1 MELSFLVDALKS
13 LLINYTSNNS
23 QIDESLNDL
32 FSSLESK
39 NLNNEIEN
47 YAEFILLASSL
58 FELKAKRM
66 LPQEEEIEWM
76 DEVEVLKDKD
86 LAFARLLQF
95 KAFSEIGI
103 ALASKIKYNENEIK
117 SFKYYQTKNLFPKP
131 DVEYEINKDK
141 FNEVAIEVFD
151 RFKTIEGFKH
161 IDKDL
166 PDLQKAIDDLL
177 QVVDKR
183 LNTSFE
189 SILNEVNTEKEAI
202 AFFLALL
209 EAVRWGFVKASQN
222 DDGIKIEKI
231 MNYKKVIT
239 AILLVSDGSVNH
251 KYFLENFNIS
261 NEDLVNIFDEINDE
275 LKEKDYGFY
284 IKYDG
289 KSSDLVTL
297 SSISTELAEF
307 KPPSVLRGLSTP
319 ALETLSIVAYEQ
331 PVTKLKVSE
340 IRGVESESS
349 LKTLESRG
357 LIEKSGYLDVP
368 GNPHLYITTN
378 LFLEKMDISSIDDL
392 PVLGE
397 YFSNLEEE

>member
-66 LPQEEEIEWM
+66 LPQDKEIEWM

-222 DDGIKIEKI
+222 DDGIKIEK
-231 MNYKKVIT
+231 NY
-239 AILLVSDGSVNH
+239 
-251 KYFLENFNIS
+251 
-261 NEDLVNIFDEINDE
+261 E
-275 LKEKDYGFY
+275 L
-284 IKYDG
+284 
-289 KSSDLVTL
+289 
-297 SSISTELAEF
+297 
-307 KPPSVLRGLSTP
+307 
-319 ALETLSIVAYEQ
+319 
-331 PVTKLKVSE
+331 
-340 IRGVESESS
+340 
-349 LKTLESRG
+349 
-357 LIEKSGYLDVP
+357 
-368 GNPHLYITTN
+368 
-378 LFLEKMDISSIDDL
+378 
-392 PVLGE
+392 
-397 YFSNLEEE
+397 

>member
-66 LPQEEEIEWM
+66 LPQEEEIEWI

-131 DVEYEINKDK
+131 DVDYEINKDK

-222 DDGIKIEKI
+222 DEGIKIEK
-231 MNYKKVIT
+231 NY
-239 AILLVSDGSVNH
+239 
-251 KYFLENFNIS
+251 
-261 NEDLVNIFDEINDE
+261 E
-275 LKEKDYGFY
+275 L
-284 IKYDG
+284 
-289 KSSDLVTL
+289 
-297 SSISTELAEF
+297 
-307 KPPSVLRGLSTP
+307 
-319 ALETLSIVAYEQ
+319 
-331 PVTKLKVSE
+331 
-340 IRGVESESS
+340 
-349 LKTLESRG
+349 
-357 LIEKSGYLDVP
+357 
-368 GNPHLYITTN
+368 
-378 LFLEKMDISSIDDL
+378 
-392 PVLGE
+392 
-397 YFSNLEEE
+397 

>member
-1 MELSFLVDALKS
+1 MELSFLLDALKS

-131 DVEYEINKDK
+131 DVEYEINKNK

-166 PDLQKAIDDLL
+166 PDLQKAIDNFLYE
-177 QVVDKR
+177 VDAR
-183 LNTSFE
+183 INTSFE
-189 SILNEVNTEKEAI
+189 EIINELDTTEEAV

-209 EAVRWGFVKASQN
+209 EAVRWGFVKAEQESN
-222 DDGIKIEKI
+222 GINIEK
-231 MNYKKVIT
+231 
-239 AILLVSDGSVNH
+239 
-251 KYFLENFNIS
+251 
-261 NEDLVNIFDEINDE
+261 
-275 LKEKDYGFY
+275 
-284 IKYDG
+284 
-289 KSSDLVTL
+289 
-297 SSISTELAEF
+297 
-307 KPPSVLRGLSTP
+307 
-319 ALETLSIVAYEQ
+319 Q
-331 PVTKLKVSE
+331 
-340 IRGVESESS
+340 
-349 LKTLESRG
+349 
-357 LIEKSGYLDVP
+357 
-368 GNPHLYITTN
+368 
-378 LFLEKMDISSIDDL
+378 
-392 PVLGE
+392 
-397 YFSNLEEE
+397 

>member
-1 MELSFLVDALKS
+1 MELSFLLDALKS

-32 FSSLESK
+32 FSSLETK

-66 LPQEEEIEWM
+66 LPQEEEIEWI

-103 ALASKIKYNENEIK
+103 ALASRIKYNENEIK

-131 DVEYEINKDK
+131 DVDYEINKDK

-177 QVVDKR
+177 QVIDKR

-222 DDGIKIEKI
+222 DEGIKIEK
-231 MNYKKVIT
+231 NY
-239 AILLVSDGSVNH
+239 
-251 KYFLENFNIS
+251 
-261 NEDLVNIFDEINDE
+261 E
-275 LKEKDYGFY
+275 L
-284 IKYDG
+284 
-289 KSSDLVTL
+289 
-297 SSISTELAEF
+297 
-307 KPPSVLRGLSTP
+307 
-319 ALETLSIVAYEQ
+319 
-331 PVTKLKVSE
+331 
-340 IRGVESESS
+340 
-349 LKTLESRG
+349 
-357 LIEKSGYLDVP
+357 
-368 GNPHLYITTN
+368 
-378 LFLEKMDISSIDDL
+378 
-392 PVLGE
+392 
-397 YFSNLEEE
+397 

>member
-131 DVEYEINKDK
+131 DVEYEINKNK

-189 SILNEVNTEKEAI
+189 SILNEVDTEKEAI

-222 DDGIKIEKI
+222 DEGIKIEK
-231 MNYKKVIT
+231 NY
-239 AILLVSDGSVNH
+239 
-251 KYFLENFNIS
+251 
-261 NEDLVNIFDEINDE
+261 E
-275 LKEKDYGFY
+275 L
-284 IKYDG
+284 
-289 KSSDLVTL
+289 
-297 SSISTELAEF
+297 
-307 KPPSVLRGLSTP
+307 
-319 ALETLSIVAYEQ
+319 
-331 PVTKLKVSE
+331 
-340 IRGVESESS
+340 
-349 LKTLESRG
+349 
-357 LIEKSGYLDVP
+357 
-368 GNPHLYITTN
+368 
-378 LFLEKMDISSIDDL
+378 
-392 PVLGE
+392 
-397 YFSNLEEE
+397 

>member
-32 FSSLESK
+32 FSSLELK

-177 QVVDKR
+177 QVIDKR

-222 DDGIKIEKI
+222 EDGIKIEK
-231 MNYKKVIT
+231 NY
-239 AILLVSDGSVNH
+239 
-251 KYFLENFNIS
+251 
-261 NEDLVNIFDEINDE
+261 E
-275 LKEKDYGFY
+275 L
-284 IKYDG
+284 
-289 KSSDLVTL
+289 
-297 SSISTELAEF
+297 
-307 KPPSVLRGLSTP
+307 
-319 ALETLSIVAYEQ
+319 
-331 PVTKLKVSE
+331 
-340 IRGVESESS
+340 
-349 LKTLESRG
+349 
-357 LIEKSGYLDVP
+357 
-368 GNPHLYITTN
+368 
-378 LFLEKMDISSIDDL
+378 
-392 PVLGE
+392 
-397 YFSNLEEE
+397 

>member
-76 DEVEVLKDKD
+76 DEVEILKDKD

-222 DDGIKIEKI
+222 DGGIKIEK
-231 MNYKKVIT
+231 NY
-239 AILLVSDGSVNH
+239 
-251 KYFLENFNIS
+251 
-261 NEDLVNIFDEINDE
+261 E
-275 LKEKDYGFY
+275 L
-284 IKYDG
+284 
-289 KSSDLVTL
+289 
-297 SSISTELAEF
+297 
-307 KPPSVLRGLSTP
+307 
-319 ALETLSIVAYEQ
+319 
-331 PVTKLKVSE
+331 
-340 IRGVESESS
+340 
-349 LKTLESRG
+349 
-357 LIEKSGYLDVP
+357 
-368 GNPHLYITTN
+368 
-378 LFLEKMDISSIDDL
+378 
-392 PVLGE
+392 
-397 YFSNLEEE
+397 

>member
-1 MELSFLVDALKS
+1 MELSFLLDSLKS

-103 ALASKIKYNENEIK
+103 ALASKIKFNENEIK

-189 SILNEVNTEKEAI
+189 SILNEVNNEKEAV

-209 EAVRWGFVKASQN
+209 EAVRWGFIKASQN
-222 DDGIKIEKI
+222 DEGIKIEK
-231 MNYKKVIT
+231 NY
-239 AILLVSDGSVNH
+239 
-251 KYFLENFNIS
+251 
-261 NEDLVNIFDEINDE
+261 E
-275 LKEKDYGFY
+275 L
-284 IKYDG
+284 
-289 KSSDLVTL
+289 
-297 SSISTELAEF
+297 
-307 KPPSVLRGLSTP
+307 
-319 ALETLSIVAYEQ
+319 
-331 PVTKLKVSE
+331 
-340 IRGVESESS
+340 
-349 LKTLESRG
+349 
-357 LIEKSGYLDVP
+357 
-368 GNPHLYITTN
+368 
-378 LFLEKMDISSIDDL
+378 
-392 PVLGE
+392 
-397 YFSNLEEE
+397 

>member
-76 DEVEVLKDKD
+76 DEVEILKDKD

-103 ALASKIKYNENEIK
+103 AIASKIKYNENEIK

-131 DVEYEINKDK
+131 DVEYEINKNK

-222 DDGIKIEKI
+222 DDGIKIEK
-231 MNYKKVIT
+231 NY
-239 AILLVSDGSVNH
+239 
-251 KYFLENFNIS
+251 
-261 NEDLVNIFDEINDE
+261 E
-275 LKEKDYGFY
+275 L
-284 IKYDG
+284 
-289 KSSDLVTL
+289 
-297 SSISTELAEF
+297 
-307 KPPSVLRGLSTP
+307 
-319 ALETLSIVAYEQ
+319 
-331 PVTKLKVSE
+331 
-340 IRGVESESS
+340 
-349 LKTLESRG
+349 
-357 LIEKSGYLDVP
+357 
-368 GNPHLYITTN
+368 
-378 LFLEKMDISSIDDL
+378 
-392 PVLGE
+392 
-397 YFSNLEEE
+397 

>member
-1 MELSFLVDALKS
+1 MELSFLVDELKS

-222 DDGIKIEKI
+222 DDGIKIKK
-231 MNYKKVIT
+231 NY
-239 AILLVSDGSVNH
+239 
-251 KYFLENFNIS
+251 
-261 NEDLVNIFDEINDE
+261 E
-275 LKEKDYGFY
+275 L
-284 IKYDG
+284 
-289 KSSDLVTL
+289 
-297 SSISTELAEF
+297 
-307 KPPSVLRGLSTP
+307 
-319 ALETLSIVAYEQ
+319 
-331 PVTKLKVSE
+331 
-340 IRGVESESS
+340 
-349 LKTLESRG
+349 
-357 LIEKSGYLDVP
+357 
-368 GNPHLYITTN
+368 
-378 LFLEKMDISSIDDL
+378 
-392 PVLGE
+392 
-397 YFSNLEEE
+397 

>member
-222 DDGIKIEKI
+222 DEGIKIEK
-231 MNYKKVIT
+231 NY
-239 AILLVSDGSVNH
+239 
-251 KYFLENFNIS
+251 
-261 NEDLVNIFDEINDE
+261 E
-275 LKEKDYGFY
+275 L
-284 IKYDG
+284 
-289 KSSDLVTL
+289 
-297 SSISTELAEF
+297 
-307 KPPSVLRGLSTP
+307 
-319 ALETLSIVAYEQ
+319 
-331 PVTKLKVSE
+331 
-340 IRGVESESS
+340 
-349 LKTLESRG
+349 
-357 LIEKSGYLDVP
+357 
-368 GNPHLYITTN
+368 
-378 LFLEKMDISSIDDL
+378 
-392 PVLGE
+392 
-397 YFSNLEEE
+397 

>member
-141 FNEVAIEVFD
+141 FNEVAIEVFE

-189 SILNEVNTEKEAI
+189 SILNEVDTEKEAI

-222 DDGIKIEKI
+222 DEGIKIEK
-231 MNYKKVIT
+231 NY
-239 AILLVSDGSVNH
+239 
-251 KYFLENFNIS
+251 
-261 NEDLVNIFDEINDE
+261 E
-275 LKEKDYGFY
+275 L
-284 IKYDG
+284 
-289 KSSDLVTL
+289 
-297 SSISTELAEF
+297 
-307 KPPSVLRGLSTP
+307 
-319 ALETLSIVAYEQ
+319 
-331 PVTKLKVSE
+331 
-340 IRGVESESS
+340 
-349 LKTLESRG
+349 
-357 LIEKSGYLDVP
+357 
-368 GNPHLYITTN
+368 
-378 LFLEKMDISSIDDL
+378 
-392 PVLGE
+392 
-397 YFSNLEEE
+397 

>member
-103 ALASKIKYNENEIK
+103 AIASKIKYNENEIK

-222 DDGIKIEKI
+222 DEGIKIEK
-231 MNYKKVIT
+231 NY
-239 AILLVSDGSVNH
+239 
-251 KYFLENFNIS
+251 
-261 NEDLVNIFDEINDE
+261 E
-275 LKEKDYGFY
+275 L
-284 IKYDG
+284 
-289 KSSDLVTL
+289 
-297 SSISTELAEF
+297 
-307 KPPSVLRGLSTP
+307 
-319 ALETLSIVAYEQ
+319 
-331 PVTKLKVSE
+331 
-340 IRGVESESS
+340 
-349 LKTLESRG
+349 
-357 LIEKSGYLDVP
+357 
-368 GNPHLYITTN
+368 
-378 LFLEKMDISSIDDL
+378 
-392 PVLGE
+392 
-397 YFSNLEEE
+397 

>member
-23 QIDESLNDL
+23 QINESLNDL

-222 DDGIKIEKI
+222 DDGIKIEK
-231 MNYKKVIT
+231 NY
-239 AILLVSDGSVNH
+239 
-251 KYFLENFNIS
+251 
-261 NEDLVNIFDEINDE
+261 E
-275 LKEKDYGFY
+275 L
-284 IKYDG
+284 
-289 KSSDLVTL
+289 
-297 SSISTELAEF
+297 
-307 KPPSVLRGLSTP
+307 
-319 ALETLSIVAYEQ
+319 
-331 PVTKLKVSE
+331 
-340 IRGVESESS
+340 
-349 LKTLESRG
+349 
-357 LIEKSGYLDVP
+357 
-368 GNPHLYITTN
+368 
-378 LFLEKMDISSIDDL
+378 
-392 PVLGE
+392 
-397 YFSNLEEE
+397 

>member
-32 FSSLESK
+32 FSSLETK

-103 ALASKIKYNENEIK
+103 AIASKIKYNENEIK

-131 DVEYEINKDK
+131 DIEYEINKDK

-222 DDGIKIEKI
+222 DDGIKIEK
-231 MNYKKVIT
+231 NY
-239 AILLVSDGSVNH
+239 
-251 KYFLENFNIS
+251 
-261 NEDLVNIFDEINDE
+261 E
-275 LKEKDYGFY
+275 L
-284 IKYDG
+284 
-289 KSSDLVTL
+289 
-297 SSISTELAEF
+297 
-307 KPPSVLRGLSTP
+307 
-319 ALETLSIVAYEQ
+319 
-331 PVTKLKVSE
+331 
-340 IRGVESESS
+340 
-349 LKTLESRG
+349 
-357 LIEKSGYLDVP
+357 
-368 GNPHLYITTN
+368 
-378 LFLEKMDISSIDDL
+378 
-392 PVLGE
+392 
-397 YFSNLEEE
+397 

>member
-76 DEVEVLKDKD
+76 DEVEILKDKD

-131 DVEYEINKDK
+131 DVEYEINKNK

-166 PDLQKAIDDLL
+166 PDLQQAIDDLL

-209 EAVRWGFVKASQN
+209 EAVRWGFVKAIQN
-222 DDGIKIEKI
+222 DDGIKIEK
-231 MNYKKVIT
+231 NY
-239 AILLVSDGSVNH
+239 
-251 KYFLENFNIS
+251 
-261 NEDLVNIFDEINDE
+261 E
-275 LKEKDYGFY
+275 L
-284 IKYDG
+284 
-289 KSSDLVTL
+289 
-297 SSISTELAEF
+297 
-307 KPPSVLRGLSTP
+307 
-319 ALETLSIVAYEQ
+319 
-331 PVTKLKVSE
+331 
-340 IRGVESESS
+340 
-349 LKTLESRG
+349 
-357 LIEKSGYLDVP
+357 
-368 GNPHLYITTN
+368 
-378 LFLEKMDISSIDDL
+378 
-392 PVLGE
+392 
-397 YFSNLEEE
+397 

>member
-189 SILNEVNTEKEAI
+189 SILNKVNTEKEAI

-222 DDGIKIEKI
+222 DEGINIEK
-231 MNYKKVIT
+231 NY
-239 AILLVSDGSVNH
+239 
-251 KYFLENFNIS
+251 
-261 NEDLVNIFDEINDE
+261 E
-275 LKEKDYGFY
+275 L
-284 IKYDG
+284 
-289 KSSDLVTL
+289 
-297 SSISTELAEF
+297 
-307 KPPSVLRGLSTP
+307 
-319 ALETLSIVAYEQ
+319 
-331 PVTKLKVSE
+331 
-340 IRGVESESS
+340 
-349 LKTLESRG
+349 
-357 LIEKSGYLDVP
+357 
-368 GNPHLYITTN
+368 
-378 LFLEKMDISSIDDL
+378 
-392 PVLGE
+392 
-397 YFSNLEEE
+397 

>member
-131 DVEYEINKDK
+131 DVEYEINKNK

-222 DDGIKIEKI
+222 EDGIKIEK
-231 MNYKKVIT
+231 NY
-239 AILLVSDGSVNH
+239 
-251 KYFLENFNIS
+251 
-261 NEDLVNIFDEINDE
+261 E
-275 LKEKDYGFY
+275 L
-284 IKYDG
+284 
-289 KSSDLVTL
+289 
-297 SSISTELAEF
+297 
-307 KPPSVLRGLSTP
+307 
-319 ALETLSIVAYEQ
+319 
-331 PVTKLKVSE
+331 
-340 IRGVESESS
+340 
-349 LKTLESRG
+349 
-357 LIEKSGYLDVP
+357 
-368 GNPHLYITTN
+368 
-378 LFLEKMDISSIDDL
+378 
-392 PVLGE
+392 
-397 YFSNLEEE
+397 

>member
-1 MELSFLVDALKS
+1 MELSFLLDALKS

-66 LPQEEEIEWM
+66 IPQEEEIEWM

-95 KAFSEIGI
+95 KAYSEIGI

-151 RFKTIEGFKH
+151 RYKTIEGFKH

-189 SILNEVNTEKEAI
+189 SILNDVKSEKEAV

-209 EAVRWGFVKASQN
+209 EAVRWGFVKANQN
-222 DDGIKIEKI
+222 DKGIKIEK
-231 MNYKKVIT
+231 NY
-239 AILLVSDGSVNH
+239 
-251 KYFLENFNIS
+251 
-261 NEDLVNIFDEINDE
+261 E
-275 LKEKDYGFY
+275 L
-284 IKYDG
+284 
-289 KSSDLVTL
+289 
-297 SSISTELAEF
+297 
-307 KPPSVLRGLSTP
+307 
-319 ALETLSIVAYEQ
+319 
-331 PVTKLKVSE
+331 
-340 IRGVESESS
+340 
-349 LKTLESRG
+349 
-357 LIEKSGYLDVP
+357 
-368 GNPHLYITTN
+368 
-378 LFLEKMDISSIDDL
+378 
-392 PVLGE
+392 
-397 YFSNLEEE
+397 

>member
-117 SFKYYQTKNLFPKP
+117 SFKYYQTKDLFPKP

-222 DDGIKIEKI
+222 DDGIKIEK
-231 MNYKKVIT
+231 NY
-239 AILLVSDGSVNH
+239 
-251 KYFLENFNIS
+251 
-261 NEDLVNIFDEINDE
+261 E
-275 LKEKDYGFY
+275 L
-284 IKYDG
+284 
-289 KSSDLVTL
+289 
-297 SSISTELAEF
+297 
-307 KPPSVLRGLSTP
+307 
-319 ALETLSIVAYEQ
+319 
-331 PVTKLKVSE
+331 
-340 IRGVESESS
+340 
-349 LKTLESRG
+349 
-357 LIEKSGYLDVP
+357 
-368 GNPHLYITTN
+368 
-378 LFLEKMDISSIDDL
+378 
-392 PVLGE
+392 
-397 YFSNLEEE
+397 